1 MDGLDVEEIQL
12 ANLEN
17 AFTLGAEYYG
27 KVYVSTADT
36 IKRLNHVTLQ
46 GMSKLITDGDHG
58 SPDYQESGILYL
70 LSESVQEGY
79 IDTSKCRF
87 ITPEKNAELRRSE
100 LHPGDIVV
108 TKTGV
113 YFGKSAVIPESI
125 RKANM
130 IAHVGKI
137 KLKSG
142 YNPYYVSTFL
152 NSKYGY
158 YQLRRRGIKAT
169 RPEIKLVEFSEIMV
183 PVFSDRL
190 DEKVEAILGDANRI
204 LSASVDVMKECE
216 SALLKAVGFQA
227 AVSSDSGCAIRSF
240 ADSYCRSGRLDA
252 EYYQPKYEAIARSL
266 NTSETVRSLCRLH
279 DEPFLP
285 KNHVKYPYIELA
297 DVGQSGDISGVD
309 VQYGAEL
316 PTRARRVVKSGQI
329 IVASVEGSMQSCAL
343 ITDEYDGALCS
354 TGFYVLDSDKM
365 NAETLLVLFKSEPIQ
380 TLMKQRCSG
389 TILTAISKD
398 ELLSMPLPLV
408 DARIQEGIAA
418 KVQEAFA
425 LRKQAK
431 QLLEYAKKWQLS
443 KGKTRR
449 WGGCTIRSAKGTENR
464 KRGIDVN
471 ITVYLGAKEGT
482 DPELKKAVQKLGE
495 WIGASG
501 NALVYGGSK
510 SGLMGAIADSVLE
523 AHGEVIGVE
532 PEFFIKDEFQHE
544 GLTKLIVTKDMFE
557 RKSKMIELGDVFI
570 AFPGGT
576 GTLEEIT
583 EVMSKVS
590 LKHLNAPCILY
601 NLNGY
606 YNSLKALLAHMI
618 EAGLSSKE
626 RQEGIYF
633 AESLDEIKRILRLA

>member
-27 KVYVSTADT
+27 KVYVRTAET
-36 IKRLNHVTLQ
+36 IKKLNHVTLQ

-108 TKTGV
+108 TKTGA

-169 RPEIKLVEFSEIMV
+169 RPEIKLVEFPEIMV

-190 DEKVEAILGDANRI
+190 DEKIEAILGDANRI
-204 LSASVDVMKECE
+204 LSSSVDVMKECE

-252 EYYQPKYEAIARSL
+252 EYYQPEYEAIARSL

-329 IVASVEGSMQSCAL
+329 IVASVEGSLQSCAL

-431 QLLEYAKKWQLS
+431 QLMEYAKQ
-443 KGKTRR
+443 
-449 WGGCTIRSAKGTENR
+449 
-464 KRGIDVN
+464 
-471 ITVYLGAKEGT
+471 
-482 DPELKKAVQKLGE
+482 
-495 WIGASG
+495 
-501 NALVYGGSK
+501 
-510 SGLMGAIADSVLE
+510 
-523 AHGEVIGVE
+523 GVE
-532 PEFFIKDEFQHE
+532 
-544 GLTKLIVTKDMFE
+544 MA
-557 RKSKMIELGDVFI
+557 IEQGEDAALGWLHDQV
-570 AFPGGT
+570 G
-576 GTLEEIT
+576 
-583 EVMSKVS
+583 
-590 LKHLNAPCILY
+590 
-601 NLNGY
+601 
-606 YNSLKALLAHMI
+606 
-618 EAGLSSKE
+618 
-626 RQEGIYF
+626 
-633 AESLDEIKRILRLA
+633 